1 MRLKEFCRE
10 LRKNKIDA
18 ALFLSR
24 QQITDNLI
32 TYFTGIHGLGFCL
45 FVAKNDGKNA
55 AFMSNLDKGD
65 ALAQK
70 YRGIKV
76 RTIKK
81 KKLAELAAMFKK
93 KRKVTL
99 GINKKRMTLADLKS
113 IRKCFEMKKVN
124 IMDVYDIVD
133 DLQAVK
139 IKKEIENIRK
149 ACRITDRIMKDMIL
163 NASKLKTENK
173 VADFIKEKAKHHGV
187 ELSFPVIVASGK
199 NVYAHHTPTN
209 KKISKFC
216 IVDFGVRYKN
226 YCSDMTRTF
235 YVGVP
240 SKEEIAA
247 YDAVLRAQE
256 EAVSNCIEGNT
267 GKNVDSVARTSLG
280 PLKKYFTHP
289 TGHMVGVDVH
299 DSVDK
304 ALAEYSKYKLREN
317 NVLTVEPGIYIPKK
331 FGIRI
336 EDTVLVGKNKAEC
349 LTKFRKNLIIIP
361 KII

>member
-1 MRLKEFCRE
+1 
-10 LRKNKIDA
+10 
-18 ALFLSR
+18 
-24 QQITDNLI
+24 
-32 TYFTGIHGLGFCL
+32 
-45 FVAKNDGKNA
+45 
-55 AFMSNLDKGD
+55 
-65 ALAQK
+65 
-70 YRGIKV
+70 
-76 RTIKK
+76 
-81 KKLAELAAMFKK
+81 MFKN
-93 KRKVTL
+93 KRKVTI

-113 IRKCFEMKKVN
+113 IRKCFAKKKVK
-124 IMDVYDIVD
+124 IVGVYDIVD
-133 DLQAVK
+133 DLHAVK
-139 IKKEIENIRK
+139 TKKEIDYLRK
-149 ACRITDRIMKDMIL
+149 ACKITDRIMKDLII
-163 NASKLKTENK
+163 NVSKLKTEKK
-173 VADFIKEKAKHHGV
+173 VADFIKERIKYYGV
-187 ELSFPVIVASGK
+187 IPSFPAIVASGK

-216 IVDFGVRYKN
+216 IIDFGVIYKN

-240 SKEEIAA
+240 SKEEITA
-247 YDAVLRAQE
+247 YDTVLAAQE
-256 EAVSNCIEGNT
+256 AAVSSCVVGNT
-267 GKNVDSVARTSLG
+267 GKKVDSVARNALG
-280 PLKKYFTHP
+280 KLKKYFTHP